1 MANKPGFDTD
11 TGRGG
16 ETHQRVPKRGP
27 HGAEGHL
34 TTNQGIR
41 VSDNQNSLKAGVR
54 GPTLLEDFVLR
65 EKIFHFDH
73 ERIPERI
80 VHARG
85 SAAHGYFELYKSL
98 ANVTKADLFQ
108 RAGEKTPV
116 FARFSTV
123 AGGAGSVDTP
133 RDVRGFAVKFYT
145 QKGNWDLVGN
155 NLSLIHIS
163 EPTRLGMISYAV
175 FCLK

>member
-54 GPTLLEDFVLR
+54 GPTGRAVETNDGPQSTPLR
-65 EKIFHFDH
+65 
-73 ERIPERI
+73 
-80 VHARG
+80 
-85 SAAHGYFELYKSL
+85 
-98 ANVTKADLFQ
+98 
-108 RAGEKTPV
+108 
-116 FARFSTV
+116 
-123 AGGAGSVDTP
+123 
-133 RDVRGFAVKFYT
+133 
-145 QKGNWDLVGN
+145 
-155 NLSLIHIS
+155 
-163 EPTRLGMISYAV
+163 
-175 FCLK
+175 

>member
-16 ETHQRVPKRGP
+16 ETHQRVPKRGS
-27 HGAEGHL
+27 HGVEGHL

-41 VSDNQNSLKAGVR
+41 VSDNQNSLKAGMR

-133 RDVRGFAVKFYT
+133 AMCAASRSSSIPSKATGIWSATTSRYSSSRMR
-145 QKGNWDLVGN
+145 
-155 NLSLIHIS
+155 LSFR
-163 EPTRLGMISYAV
+163 T
-175 FCLK
+175 